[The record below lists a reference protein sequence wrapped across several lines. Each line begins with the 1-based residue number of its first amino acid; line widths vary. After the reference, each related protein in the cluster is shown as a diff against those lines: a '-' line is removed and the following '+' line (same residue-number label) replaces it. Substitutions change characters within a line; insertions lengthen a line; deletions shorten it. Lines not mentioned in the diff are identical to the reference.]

1 MVGENFLCPSSKAKI
16 KPVKGAL
23 KATAKPAEAPDVIES
38 LFHALLLQRIFSST
52 ALTLLPTSPP
62 NWTEGPSLPK
72 GNPAKK
78 VMKL

>member
-38 LFHALLLQRIFSST
+38 LFQALLLQPVYQIF
-52 ALTLLPTSPP
+52 
-62 NWTEGPSLPK
+62 
-72 GNPAKK
+72 
-78 VMKL
+78 